1 METIQR
7 GRLFHGNVSAL
18 VDPVKCR
25 NVSMKHTSS
34 LDPFHKVTVTLWKR
48 FNEDVCF
55 METFLR
61 WSTLSDAEMFP

>member
-7 GRLFHGNVSAL
+7 GCLFHGNVSVL
-18 VDPVKCR
+18 VDPLGRR
-25 NVSMKHTSS
+25 NVSMKQTSS
-34 LDPFHKVTVTLWKR
+34 LDPFHKVMVTLLKR

-61 WSTLSDAEMFP
+61 WPTLSNAEMFP